1 MAPESANPC
10 RFAIKYRERKRE
22 RFVSDDEF
30 DRLGRVLTEMQ
41 AENRLSVHAAAALQ
55 LPMLTGCR
63 RSEIVTLRCSDIDLG
78 GGELRLA
85 DTKTG
90 AREVTLSPTAVTVL
104 KWLPRVPGNPW
115 VIAGSKPDK
124 GLTNI
129 SEQ

>member
-78 GGELRLA
+78 GGNC
-85 DTKTG
+85 G
-90 AREVTLSPTAVTVL
+90 SPT
-104 KWLPRVPGNPW
+104 PRRGR
-115 VIAGSKPDK
+115 AKSRFRRRR
-124 GLTNI
+124 
-129 SEQ
+129 

>member
-10 RFAIKYRERKRE
+10 RFAIKYRERKGE
-22 RFVSDDEF
+22 RFLSDDEF
-30 DRLGRVLTEMQ
+30 VRLGRVLTEMQ
-41 AENRLSVHAAAALQ
+41 AENRLSVHAAALR

-78 GGELRLA
+78 AGELRLA

-104 KWLPRVPGNPW
+104 KWLPWTVRR
-115 VIAGSKPDK
+115 A
-124 GLTNI
+124 
-129 SEQ
+129 

>member
-1 MAPESANPC
+1 MPAQ
-10 RFAIKYRERKRE
+10 R
-22 RFVSDDEF
+22 
-30 DRLGRVLTEMQ
+30 DRD
-41 AENRLSVHAAAALQ
+41 AAL
-55 LPMLTGCR
+55 LGHRSR
-63 RSEIVTLRCSDIDLG
+63 R
-78 GGELRLA
+78 GELRLA

-104 KWLPRVPGNPW
+104 KCLPRVPGNPW